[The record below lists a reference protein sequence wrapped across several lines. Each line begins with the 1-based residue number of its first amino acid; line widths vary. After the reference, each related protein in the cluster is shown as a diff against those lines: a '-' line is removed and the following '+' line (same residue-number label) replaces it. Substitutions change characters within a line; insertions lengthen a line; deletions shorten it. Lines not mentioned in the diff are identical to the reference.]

1 MRPNKKLHQ
10 LLGSLK
16 KRVNALTFLKDITG
30 VMNVSDMYSQAEN
43 LKEKNDD

>member
-10 LLGSLK
+10 LLDSLK
-16 KRVNALTFLKDITG
+16 KRVNALIFLKDITG
-30 VMNVSDMYSQAEN
+30 VMNVRDMYSQAEN